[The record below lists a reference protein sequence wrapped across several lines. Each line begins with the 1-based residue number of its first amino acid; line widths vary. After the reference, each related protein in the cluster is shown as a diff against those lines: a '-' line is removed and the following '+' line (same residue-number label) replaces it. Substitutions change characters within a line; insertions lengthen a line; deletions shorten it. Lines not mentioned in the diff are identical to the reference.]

1 MAKEL
6 VWERNSACFAMQN
19 RHYCKTKAIL
29 SFSVDIFFTKEE

>member
-1 MAKEL
+1 
-6 VWERNSACFAMQN
+6 MQN